1 MKANNLTISIPN
13 KGCDKNCPYCVSQCT
28 GLMKT
33 DERMLFRNF
42 PKVLN
47 LARMSQVSSVLL
59 TGKGE
64 PCLNFDSVLDFTH
77 KFKEFPLELQ
87 TNGIWLSKN
96 LDKCN
101 VLSSTG
107 MNVIALSIDT
117 LRTDHSKLARAIHEA
132 GMLLRICYNVTNDK
146 HLRRANQS
154 GVIVPFK
161 DILYLAR
168 VWGADQLTLRKITI
182 PNHTEE
188 TEQSKWIK
196 DNCDDTLWGRLRLE
210 MSQMIA
216 KDGHHLRDLPYGA
229 KVYDLQGVA
238 ISYSDYCIQDDN
250 NTEDIRSLIFQ
261 EDGHVYTSWN
271 SEASKLF

>member
-28 GLMKT
+28 GLM
-33 DERMLFRNF
+33 ESNEQLMLWNS

-96 LDKCN
+96 LNRCQT
-101 VLSSTG
+101 LSSTG

-117 LRTDHSKLARAIHEA
+117 LRTDHSKLARAIHDA
-132 GMLLRICYNVTNDK
+132 GMLLRVCFNVTNDK
-146 HLRRANQS
+146 HLRRAHQS
-154 GVIVPFK
+154 RVIVPFE
-161 DILYLAR
+161 DILHVTR

-182 PNHTEE
+182 PNHTDKTKQSNWINENCEE
-188 TEQSKWIK
+188 A
-196 DNCDDTLWGRLRLE
+196 LWARLRYE
-210 MSQMIA
+210 MAQMLS
-216 KDGHHLRDLPYGA
+216 KDGHHLRSLPYGA
-229 KVYDLQGVA
+229 QVYDLHGVA
-238 ISYSDYCIQDDN
+238 VSYSDYCIQDGN

-261 EDGHVYTSWN
+261 EDGHLYTSWN
-271 SEASKLF
+271 SDASKLF